1 MKNKKTILGIIIF
14 LFAITGICSISHA
27 FVDEFKISPMTYGGY
42 DLGYLTDGDIIK
54 INEIDSSGSINVYI
68 MNDEQYDEVKD
79 SGGLIWNYFIRWKDI
94 TYLSGLTFD
103 ITIDDDYYIIFYNKN
118 LLFSRTVKVNIFV
131 EYKSITIT
139 SPTSTSTF
147 ENGYNI
153 ITWSSTGNIDY
164 VIIDLYKNGYFLET
178 IRSGISNDGEYSWYI
193 YADEYTDSSYYQ
205 IKIRDYYDS
214 TTYDYSSY
222 FTIQTET
229 KTITITSPTSS
240 STFLSGYNS
249 ITWTNTGDISY
260 VKIELYKSGIFLETI
275 DSYEYNDG
283 SYSWYIYDDEYV
295 DSSYYQI
302 KILDYYDN
310 TIYDYSGSFTI
321 ECETESDPIPTPIPD
336 PDPVNTVNRIINII
350 LMIAVI
356 SVIISAIVIPI
367 VIHKRKKRGSEEVIT
382 PIE

>member
-1 MKNKKTILGIIIF
+1 MKNKKIILGIIVF
-14 LFAITGICSISHA
+14 LFAITGICSIQNVVALDDPDYSVTIIGGHA
-27 FVDEFKISPMTYGGY
+27 FKLFWTLNEDDCIKMEYLITNGNA
-42 DLGYLTDGDIIK
+42 DLHLYIRNSTGDVIK
-54 INEIDSSGSINVYI
+54 DFG
-68 MNDEQYDEVKD
+68 
-79 SGGLIWNYFIRWKDI
+79 
-94 TYLSGLTFD
+94 
-103 ITIDDDYYIIFYNKN
+103 TIDDYGIRYFNIPYDDTFEIIFKNNALFTSRDLELNIDIVKNITITSPTSMSTFVNGYNYITWTSSGAISYIIIDLYKDGYFLERITSKTYNDGSYSWYIYTDDYVDSSYYQIKISDYYESSIYDYSSYFTIDCE
-118 LLFSRTVKVNIFV
+118 T
-131 EYKSITIT
+131 ETITIT

-147 ENGYNI
+147 
-153 ITWSSTGNIDY
+153 S
-164 VIIDLYKNGYFLET
+164 
-178 IRSGISNDGEYSWYI
+178 
-193 YADEYTDSSYYQ
+193 
-205 IKIRDYYDS
+205 
-214 TTYDYSSY
+214 
-222 FTIQTET
+222 
-229 KTITITSPTSS
+229 
-240 STFLSGYNS
+240 SGYNY

-321 ECETESDPIPTPIPD
+321 ECETESGPTPTPTPIPD